1 MMGYNLDTLL
11 KQNLLTIKEYSVL
24 EKNVRLAFYFFQMLL

>member
-11 KQNLLTIKEYSVL
+11 KQNLLTIKENSVL
-24 EKNVRLAFYFFQMLL
+24 ETNVGLAFYFFQMLL